1 MSRGI
6 KIQLLTWGT
15 VFILMVGLILHIQ
28 QLLFVAA
35 TLALLAPISY
45 LFSRTTLRGLQVNRG
60 LPPHMT
66 AGETHEVALTVVN
79 ASSRSRPAFWLE
91 DVLPEGL
98 SRADDGADLV
108 LDLAPRESRQIRYPL
123 TAQHRGPFRLG
134 PLRFFASDVLALHH
148 FEKTLNTRD
157 ELLVYPRIVPLPDL
171 WPRSPADRAS
181 PRRTRRRPGG
191 IDPRGTREYA
201 PGDDLRHIHW
211 KVSARRGRL
220 MIVEREQA
228 EGLRAT
234 VLLDLNSTVHTGQ
247 GRESTLEYGVTLA
260 ASLIAQAL
268 DEGGSAGLMAKGE
281 HEYSVPPESNP
292 AQRWRLLEALARV
305 ETTRDAPVPQLAL
318 AMVKNLPRGSAVAI
332 ITPQTGPEM
341 ISLAG
346 LLASRGFRVIWFL
359 LVAPTFELHQPQD
372 LREERYQQL
381 AADLRR
387 RGQSAYLIR
396 AGGGVEASLGRGLRE
411 AG

>member
-1 MSRGI
+1 
-6 KIQLLTWGT
+6 
-15 VFILMVGLILHIQ
+15 
-28 QLLFVAA
+28 
-35 TLALLAPISY
+35 
-45 LFSRTTLRGLQVNRG
+45 
-60 LPPHMT
+60 
-66 AGETHEVALTVVN
+66 
-79 ASSRSRPAFWLE
+79 
-91 DVLPEGL
+91 
-98 SRADDGADLV
+98 
-108 LDLAPRESRQIRYPL
+108 
-123 TAQHRGPFRLG
+123 
-134 PLRFFASDVLALHH
+134 
-148 FEKTLNTRD
+148 
-157 ELLVYPRIVPLPDL
+157 
-171 WPRSPADRAS
+171 
-181 PRRTRRRPGG
+181 
-191 IDPRGTREYA
+191 
-201 PGDDLRHIHW
+201 
-211 KVSARRGRL
+211 
-220 MIVEREQA
+220 
-228 EGLRAT
+228 
-234 VLLDLNSTVHTGQ
+234 VHTGQ